1 MVNFALRNLR
11 VYFRQ
16 KDAVF
21 FSLLSSLIIVA
32 VYVMFLGDVW
42 SSSVDMLPDGDH
54 MFTTWIIA
62 GIIAVTSA
70 TTAMGAFGA
79 MVEDRD
85 RKIDK
90 DFYAAPVSR
99 ASIIFGYFLSAYAVS
114 VIMSL
119 FTLLL
124 GEIFLVITGVGLTSF
139 AGIMK
144 AIGFIFISSLVSS
157 AMIFFITSLF
167 STLSAF
173 STASI
178 IIGTLA
184 GFLTG
189 IYLPIGNLPSAVQWI
204 IKIFPVSH
212 AAVLMRDVLMKDAIE
227 HSFEGIPQS
236 YADEFCEEMG
246 VFFCFGEYRM
256 TTGMHIVVMLA
267 GTALF
272 LLFAYLKIAKRKIK

>member
-1 MVNFALRNLR
+1 MINFALRNLR
-11 VYFRQ
+11 IYFRQ

-54 MFTTWIIA
+54 MFSTWIIA

-90 DFYAAPVSR
+90 DFYASPVSR
-99 ASIIFGYFLSAYAVS
+99 ANIIFGYFLSAYSVS
-114 VIMSL
+114 VIMSM
-119 FTLLL
+119 FALLL
-124 GEIFLVITGVGLTSF
+124 GEIFLVITGVGFTSF
-139 AGIMK
+139 IGIIK
-144 AIGFIFISSLVSS
+144 AIGFVFLSSLVSS

-189 IYLPIGNLPSAVQWI
+189 IYLPIGSLPTAVQWI
-204 IKIFPVSH
+204 IKLFPVSH
-212 AAVLMRDVLMKDAIE
+212 AAAVMRNVLMEDAIA

-246 VFFCFGEYRM
+246 VWFSFGDYRM

-267 GTALF
+267 GTVIFLAL
-272 LLFAYLKIAKRKIK
+272 AYLRLAKRKVK